1 MRADG
6 VRRAEQRHEWRQQR
20 CQQERGRAGRPL
32 PSGGGHGILE
42 SLRFEKTLKDH
53 RSGPRSTERGPQEPC
68 RAADTEAGPVRVCR
82 APRGGARHDAARTF
96 AAGRHRRP
104 GRRRPGAGEG
114 LSARSAA
121 GGRAPTP
128 DRGAAELWGDCRRA
142 AVQTRARCR
151 APTQGGAAPGPRAA
165 PLPAAGRA
173 AGLRQRAPLSPL
185 FPPPPRR
192 DGPPLR
198 EGSAPGAHAQCRALD
213 GSGDGSAVTVGS
225 NGCY

>member
-1 MRADG
+1 MACEGPSSGTENGAGSAANRS
-6 VRRAEQRHEWRQQR
+6 
-20 CQQERGRAGRPL
+20 RGRAGRPL

-53 RSGPRSTERGPQEPC
+53 RLVPRSTERGPQEPR
-68 RAADTEAGPVRVCR
+68 RAANTEAGPVRVCR

-104 GRRRPGAGEG
+104 GRRRPGAREG

-128 DRGAAELWGDCRRA
+128 DRGAAERWGDCRRA
-142 AVQTRARCR
+142 AVKTRARYR

-185 FPPPPRR
+185 FPPPPPSGWAPAAGGKRAGR
-192 DGPPLR
+192 
-198 EGSAPGAHAQCRALD
+198 ACAVPGARRQRRWLRSD
-213 GSGDGSAVTVGS
+213 GWI
-225 NGCY
+225 